1 VFTIPAASG
10 IPKRLTWPRG
20 ADAAVGLTPDGK
32 RVLFR
37 SRRLSTNATDQLFT
51 VPTEGGLAEPCR
63 CSSPNSDPSHPTA
76 SGSPIRQLRPR
87 SICGDATE
95 AAAPATSRWR
105 ISDSSVEKL
114 PRENSNDYYPMW
126 IGDSVYFLSD
136 RNGAFT
142 HFQYEIA
149 KHQVR
154 EVIHNQRKDLKSASA
169 GPGVIA
175 YEQFGAIFLYDLKTG
190 KSQKQEIAL
199 AGDLPEVRPHFVNV
213 CSSIVNA
220 GISPT
225 GARAVFEAR
234 GDIFTVPGE
243 TGDIRNLTGTSGVHK
258 RSPAWSPDGKS
269 IAWFSDES
277 GENALQVGSQD
288 GKAPVRKFTLDVNPS
303 FYYQPVWSPDSK
315 KIAYSD
321 NTSRFGFSI
330 SKKPLPSR

>member
-1 VFTIPAASG
+1 VPLFQSEFG
-10 IPKRLTWPRG
+10 SFS
-20 ADAAVGLTPDGK
+20 PDGK
-32 RVLFR
+32 RIAYTPL
-37 SRRLSTNATDQLFT
+37 
-51 VPTEGGLAEPCR
+51 
-63 CSSPNSDPSHPTA
+63 
-76 SGSPIRQLRPR
+76 
-87 SICGDATE
+87 
-95 AAAPATSRWR
+95 APAFDMWKRYRGGRTSY
-105 ISDSSVEKL
+105 ISLANLADSSVVKL

-142 HFQYEIA
+142 LFQYDIA

-154 EVIHNQRKDLKSASA
+154 EVIHNEGKDLKSASA
-169 GPGVIA
+169 GPGAIA

-190 KSQKQEIAL
+190 KSQKQEIVL

-213 CSSIVNA
+213 SSSIANA

-243 TGDIRNLTGTSGVHK
+243 KGDIRNLTGSSGVHE

-277 GENALQVGSQD
+277 GENALHVGAQD
-288 GKAPVRKFTLDVNPS
+288 GKAPVRKFTLDVSPS
-303 FYYQPVWSPDSK
+303 FYYRPVWSPDSK

-321 NTSRFGFSI
+321 KHLSLWIVDLEKGTPVKVSTDRAYAQLGRQEPVWSPDG
-330 SKKPLPSR
+330 K